1 MQHTSI
7 LATSSIP
14 GSSIIVIINIVEE
27 LDNFLRVKLPPLDGG
42 VLFICYLMKTR
53 DDYFSERCCCV
64 LVVVNIIK
72 HRILPVDIYEKRT
85 RPPTRVDEDK
95 KKRENKTENKKLHII

>member
-1 MQHTSI
+1 
-7 LATSSIP
+7 
-14 GSSIIVIINIVEE
+14 
-27 LDNFLRVKLPPLDGG
+27 
-42 VLFICYLMKTR
+42 MKTR
-53 DDYFSERCCCV
+53 DYYYFSERCCCCF
-64 LVVVNIIK
+64 VVNNIK